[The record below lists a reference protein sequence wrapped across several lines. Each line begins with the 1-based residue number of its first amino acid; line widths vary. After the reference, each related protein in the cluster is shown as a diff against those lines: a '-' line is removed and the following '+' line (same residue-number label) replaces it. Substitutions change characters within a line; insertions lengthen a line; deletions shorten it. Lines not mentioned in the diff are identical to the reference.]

1 MLSNLND
8 VYREK
13 IYNKEF
19 GELFD
24 YFSSLDIDNQEELL
38 RFILMDNYKI
48 NCFYGNNIKIDD
60 DSINSI
66 LMSCLDNAKIFKGL
80 LKQA

>member
-38 RFILMDNYKI
+38 RFVLMDNYKI